1 LGIFNQQDETE
12 SNLMLT
18 HDVTGGEFQNLDEVD
33 IQDVLNS
40 HVAELIEGILN
51 S

>member
-1 LGIFNQQDETE
+1 
-12 SNLMLT
+12 MLT
-18 HDVTGGEFQNLDEVD
+18 RDVTGGEFQNLAEVD

-40 HVAELIEGILN
+40 RAAELIEGILN